1 MSDKEHLV
9 SRVHKREK
17 LIMSNSAFRR
27 GKKYYYGSDIWD
39 VGDECGGDE
48 ARTSFR
54 LDLVQNITN

>member
-1 MSDKEHLV
+1 
-9 SRVHKREK
+9 
-17 LIMSNSAFRR
+17 MSNSAFRR

-54 LDLVQNITN
+54 SDTLTPQMITNILSMKLAL